1 MGEWLKKML
10 AKAKELWGKWSGVQ
24 KGILIG
30 IVVVVIALITTSIFF
45 YHFNGDSFDFS
56 GSEILIVP
64 TGSMDGEP
72 QDYPIKTIPVDSLI
86 MIHSLSDE
94 QKTELKVGDVVTFHQ
109 DNRYKVHRII
119 EIDGEKIIT
128 KGDAN
133 SSPDA
138 PIKMGDIDGKV
149 AGVAPNVGKVVSFIR
164 DTFLNSPLLMLLG
177 AVIIVVMIYSIIEV
191 IQIMREKEEKEEK

>member
-1 MGEWLKKML
+1 MHEEDGKGRLPLKN
-10 AKAKELWGKWSGVQ
+10 
-24 KGILIG
+24 
-30 IVVVVIALITTSIFF
+30 IVVAAVILLVLSSVVIFF

-56 GSEILIVP
+56 DSEILIVP

-72 QDYPIKTIPVDSLI
+72 QDYPIKTIPEDSLI
-86 MIHSLSDE
+86 MVYSLSDE
-94 QKTELKVGDVVTFHQ
+94 QKADLKVGDVITFHQ
-109 DNRYKVHRII
+109 DNKYKVHRII

-133 SSPDA
+133 PSPDA

-149 AGVAPNVGKVVSFIR
+149 VGVAPNVGKVVNFIR
-164 DTFLNSPLLMLLG
+164 NAFSNSPLFMILG

-191 IQIMREKEEKEEK
+191 IQIMRGKEEKEEK

>member
-1 MGEWLKKML
+1 MV
-10 AKAKELWGKWSGVQ
+10 A
-24 KGILIG
+24 
-30 IVVVVIALITTSIFF
+30 TSSFF

-56 GSEILIVP
+56 DSEILVVP

-72 QDYPIKTIPVDSLI
+72 QDYPIKTIPEDSLI
-86 MIHSLSDE
+86 MVHSLSDE

-109 DNRYKVHRII
+109 DNKYKVHRII

-133 SSPDA
+133 PSPDA

-149 AGVAPNVGKVVSFIR
+149 VGVAPNVGKVVNFIR
-164 DTFLNSPLLMLLG
+164 DAFLNSPLLMILG

-191 IQIMREKEEKEEK
+191 IQIMRGKEEKEEK